1 MPTTYTFSV
10 REAGALTASLSPT
23 MTTLMSLAGVAITVE
38 TITEI
43 SAGFYKFDVD
53 WANAKYSGVDEIL
66 FVIDATATITADS
79 DRYLEG
85 RLERTDTVSTAN
97 ILTDT
102 TAILVDTAA
111 IIVDTTAIEVDTT
124 AILVDTAAII
134 VDTTAIEV
142 DTTAIQADTAAILID
157 TTAIEVDT
165 TAIQA
170 DTTAILVDTVAI
182 QADATT
188 ILADTTAIKADATTI
203 KADVI
208 AVKADTTSIQ
218 ADTTAIEVDTNAI
231 QVSVGTLSTD
241 VSTVGANVL
250 VNFEALAGTW
260 TIVGNQMIMKTSG
273 GAVIRTFDLF
283 DSAGAPASTQVFTRQ
298 YVS

>member
-23 MTTLMSLAGVAITVE
+23 MTTLMSLAGVAIAVE
-38 TITEI
+38 TVTEI

-53 WANAKYSGVDEIL
+53 WANAKYSGVDEVL

-124 AILVDTAAII
+124 AI
-134 VDTTAIEV
+134 
-142 DTTAIQADTAAILID
+142 QADA
-157 TTAIEVDT
+157 
-165 TAIQA
+165 
-170 DTTAILVDTVAI
+170 TAILADTVAI
-182 QADATT
+182 EADVTT
-188 ILADTTAIKADATTI
+188 ILADTTAIKADAITI
-203 KADVI
+203 KADVV

-231 QVSVGTLSTD
+231 QASLGTLSTD
-241 VSTVGANVL
+241 ISTVGANVL

-283 DSAGAPASTQVFTRQ
+283 DAAGVPATTQVFTRQ